1 MAQTSPSG
9 MSEMTGKDKELVL
22 GAVRAEIGATP
33 YAVSIEAGRHRL
45 TADEPVK
52 LGGQDAGPSPFSL
65 LLSALGACTAATL
78 KMYAE
83 RKGWPLE
90 ALAVSLTFIRGDQG
104 DRIERR
110 LDPKGPLDDAQRA
123 RLADI
128 AERTPVTLVIKSG
141 VVIDTRLVEGGRS

>member
-1 MAQTSPSG
+1 
-9 MSEMTGKDKELVL
+9 MTGEHKEHVL
-22 GAVRAEIGATP
+22 GAVMAEIGATP

-52 LGGQDAGPSPFSL
+52 LGGQDAGPPPFNL

-90 ALAVSLTFIRGDQG
+90 SLDVSLTFVRGDQG
-104 DRIERR
+104 DRIERQ
-110 LDPKGPLDDAQRA
+110 LNPKGPLDDAQRV

-128 AERTPVTLVIKSG
+128 AERTPVTLVIKGG
-141 VVIDTRLVEGGRS
+141 VAIDTRLVEGGKP